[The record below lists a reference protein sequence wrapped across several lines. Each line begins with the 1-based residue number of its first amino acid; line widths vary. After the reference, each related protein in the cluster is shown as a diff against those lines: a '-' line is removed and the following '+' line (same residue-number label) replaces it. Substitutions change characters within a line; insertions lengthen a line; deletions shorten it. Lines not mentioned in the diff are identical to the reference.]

1 MGTFVSVFTREE
13 TGAKYLLNDTELQ
26 FGLSTVYHSTLKTQ
40 DHWFSLITDVLQLCT
55 FLLLPPH
62 Y

>member
-26 FGLSTVYHSTLKTQ
+26 FGLSSVYHSTLETGFLSLEM
-40 DHWFSLITDVLQLCT
+40 FSTYAHFYY
-55 FLLLPPH
+55 FLPIIDLS
-62 Y
+62 